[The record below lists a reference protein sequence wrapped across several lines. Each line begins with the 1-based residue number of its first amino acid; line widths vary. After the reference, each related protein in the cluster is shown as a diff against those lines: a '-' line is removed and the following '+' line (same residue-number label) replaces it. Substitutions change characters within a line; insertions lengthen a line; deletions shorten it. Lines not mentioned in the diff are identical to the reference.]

1 MTMVTAEHETIRFLP
16 RVVNRRNFSLKNRKL
31 SIATLLFSVLLFT
44 TYALGQGN
52 QQFILQ
58 TSPGGAT
65 ISGAL
70 PTYSSS
76 FGNLDAFGVGTPAS
90 GVTAIRLANG
100 ELFYTPL
107 DFVMGNLQGHHPGS
121 ITAYVSTNF
130 THPTAMILQA
140 CPSNGTC
147 SSSAGYSTLS
157 TSAAA
162 PTAIVPTMNELSTV
176 TAGIA
181 IFVPDNN
188 GAGAFSGTDSAT
200 ITFVGTDART
210 GNPLNTVT
218 LRFNSQSIV
227 TALQLTLSSAT
238 GGVTINAAADYSLAL
253 GNVNGLGVG
262 PGAGL
267 SVIPTGS
274 GVIYSTPYTLNPAFS
289 NFTSTT
295 GTIKAAVSTNFAH
308 PAVLSLQTAN
318 AAAGP
323 YSAISTV
330 VASPTV
336 LATSV
341 ASRAV
346 ITSYL
351 GLLVSAANGGTAFN
365 GSDSA
370 TLTFTL
376 TVP

>member
-1 MTMVTAEHETIRFLP
+1 MATAASKTIRCFL
-16 RVVNRRNFSLKNRKL
+16 RVVSQRKNSLKNRSHSL
-31 SIATLLFSVLLFT
+31 SALLFSLLLTASAF
-44 TYALGQGN
+44 GQAN

-58 TSPGGAT
+58 TAAAGAT
-65 ISGAL
+65 ISGSI

-90 GVTAIRLANG
+90 GVTGIRLING
-100 ELFYTPL
+100 ELYYTPIN
-107 DFVMGNLQGHHPGS
+107 FVMGNLQGHHKGV
-121 ITAYVSTNF
+121 INAYVSTNF

-147 SSSAGYSTLS
+147 TSSAGYSTLS

-162 PTAIVPTMNELSTV
+162 QTTIIPVMPELSTA
-176 TAGIA
+176 TAYIA
-181 IFVPDNN
+181 IFIPDNN

-200 ITFVGTDART
+200 ITFVGRDAQN
-210 GNPLNTVT
+210 GNALNTVT
-218 LRFNSQSIV
+218 LSFNSQSVV

-238 GGVTINAAADYSLAL
+238 GGVTINPAADYSLDF
-253 GNVNGLGVG
+253 GTVDGLGVAVS
-262 PGAGL
+262 AGL
-267 SVIPTGS
+267 TVVPTGS
-274 GVIYSTPYTLNPAFS
+274 GVIYSTPYVLNPAFS

-323 YSAISTV
+323 YSPISTTL
-330 VASPTV
+330 ASPTV

-351 GLLVSAANGGTAFN
+351 GLQVSAVNGGTAFN
-365 GSDSA
+365 GTDSA